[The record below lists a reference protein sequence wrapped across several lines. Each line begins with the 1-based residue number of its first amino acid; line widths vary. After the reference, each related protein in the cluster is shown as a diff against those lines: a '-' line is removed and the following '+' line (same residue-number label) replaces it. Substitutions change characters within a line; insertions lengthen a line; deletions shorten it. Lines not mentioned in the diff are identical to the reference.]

1 MTADFDA
8 LADIDPAVRDA
19 LYFAVIGV
27 PYGTTTFDVR
37 DALLGGACDADTNDD
52 GELLDTLDPETAY
65 LAQERASRLRTE
77 LDGLEGHPRCVLG
90 RLYEVDDEEPLS
102 HVQIANILGVPEER
116 VRRIE
121 AGALAALRIL
131 LADYMVD
138 RDLVAED
145 FCEVA

>member
-8 LADIDPAVRDA
+8 LRDLDPELVDA
-19 LYFAVIGV
+19 LYFAIVGV
-27 PYGTTTFDVR
+27 PYGTTTWDVR
-37 DALLGGACDADTNDD
+37 DAMLGGACDADVNDD
-52 GELLDTLDPETAY
+52 GELLDTLDPETAFIEK
-65 LAQERASRLRTE
+65 ERVARLRFE
-77 LDGLEGHPRCVLG
+77 LDGLEGHPRAVLG
-90 RLYEVDDEEPLS
+90 GLYEVDDGAPLN
-102 HVQIANILGVPEER
+102 HVQIANILGVSEER

-145 FCEVA
+145 SEVA